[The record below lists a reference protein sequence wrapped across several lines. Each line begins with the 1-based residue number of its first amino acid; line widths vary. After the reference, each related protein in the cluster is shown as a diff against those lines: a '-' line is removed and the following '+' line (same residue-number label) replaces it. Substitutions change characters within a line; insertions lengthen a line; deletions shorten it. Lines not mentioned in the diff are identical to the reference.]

1 MGLGVFIVPNGELK
15 SKITFWKKK
24 IEKELHEQPYTN
36 HPPHL
41 TIIHSNINEYKA
53 AINEIKEYLE
63 GLKSFKLAV
72 CKNNIF
78 WDDLLTGGNTLYYS
92 IKKNEYLNEIQIK
105 LSAVFSKYKESNEI
119 PKFFRAH
126 KQLYNSY
133 QNYGF
138 PFVGEHWIPHFT
150 ISSLKVAKNHKI
162 IRDFLLDQID
172 ISFTVNTVSIWEIKG
187 NQHQM
192 IEEFILQ

>member
-1 MGLGVFIVPNGELK
+1 MGLGVFILPNRELK

-24 IEKELHEQPYTN
+24 IEEELDEQPYTN

-41 TIIHSNINEYKA
+41 TIIHSNINGNKA
-53 AINEIKEYLE
+53 AINEIKECFE
-63 GLKSFKLAV
+63 GLKSFKLKV
-72 CKNNIF
+72 YKTNIF
-78 WDDLLTGGNTLYYS
+78 WDDFLTGGNTLSYN
-92 IKKNEYLNEIQIK
+92 IKKNEYLNEIQKK
-105 LSAVFSKYKESNEI
+105 LSAVFSKYNESNDI
-119 PKFFRAH
+119 PKLFRTQ

-133 QNYGF
+133 QNFGF

-172 ISFTVNTVSIWEIKG
+172 ISFTVNTVSIWDING

-192 IEEFILQ
+192 IEEFILK